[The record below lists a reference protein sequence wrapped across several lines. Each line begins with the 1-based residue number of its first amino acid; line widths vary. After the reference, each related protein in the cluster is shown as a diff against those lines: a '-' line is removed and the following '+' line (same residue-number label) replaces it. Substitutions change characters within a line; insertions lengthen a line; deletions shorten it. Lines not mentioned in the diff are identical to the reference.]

1 MITLKKK
8 FYVHLAFFNLT
19 RHKVVDR
26 ISLLT
31 VTLPFTWWSVIY
43 YKQILI
49 LIDIK
54 LFQVSCYNSLHVDGM
69 ESFPWNK
76 DMFITWHPKD
86 WNQRASLDIPRKSAT
101 FMKSAFAL
109 IRCVILDWKWMLRR
123 LLFIVSIT
131 SINIRLK
138 DNCEIPCKSAASDWT
153 FPLKR
158 TLKVDS
164 TF

>member
-1 MITLKKK
+1 MLMAWNPFLETKTCLSLDIPRIGIREHPLTSQGLESESIPWHPKDWNQRASLDIPRIGIRE
-8 FYVHLAFFNLT
+8 HPLASQRL
-19 RHKVVDR
+19 
-26 ISLLT
+26 
-31 VTLPFTWWSVIY
+31 
-43 YKQILI
+43 
-49 LIDIK
+49 
-54 LFQVSCYNSLHVDGM
+54 
-69 ESFPWNK
+69 ESESIP
-76 DMFITWHPKD
+76 WHPKD